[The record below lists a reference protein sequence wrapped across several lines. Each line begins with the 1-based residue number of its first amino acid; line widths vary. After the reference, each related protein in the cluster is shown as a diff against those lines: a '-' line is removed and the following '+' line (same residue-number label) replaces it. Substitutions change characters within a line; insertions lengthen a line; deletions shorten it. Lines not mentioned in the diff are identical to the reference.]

1 MKIVVR
7 ENQFHRLQEIQ
18 EKEQINQIL
27 IESLNYADYVEL
39 AIDYIKDWIKKND
52 IKLPQSK
59 VPLSWIL
66 DNYGNE
72 IVRSI
77 TGKEV
82 PVFFQL
88 SAEKIGKM
96 ALEAGLVE
104 DPSIKKEG
112 TFTEK
117 YGPILEKMIG
127 RVLPE
132 YVEFVGIEEPT
143 PWQVTLNFLYDPD
156 IVIKKGKV
164 QELRAL
170 REKIIESSLFRSLGL
185 SKSMEVNKAHGGIQL
200 GFNIHPQY
208 DWFGKVSSELIKTI
222 KKNTDENND
231 IIWQIRKNK
240 DFFRW
245 GGDALKIFVYYTV
258 RYSSNKE
265 KYKLWKDSLDR
276 LLTDLGYEFPDDVY
290 NLTTKY

>member
-27 IESLNYADYVEL
+27 IESLNYMDYVEL
-39 AIDYIKDWIKKND
+39 GIDYIRDWIKKND

-59 VPLSWIL
+59 VPLSWII
-66 DNYGNE
+66 DNYGKE

-82 PVFFQL
+82 PHFQL
-88 SAEKIGKM
+88 SAERIGKM
-96 ALEAGLVE
+96 ALDAGLVE

-143 PWQVTLNFLYDPD
+143 PWEVTLKFSYDPD

-164 QELRAL
+164 QELREL
-170 REKIIESSLFRSLGL
+170 KDEIRNSSFFKTLGL
-185 SKSMEVNKAHGGIQL
+185 NKSSEVAKAHGGIAL
-200 GFNIHPQY
+200 YFNIYPQY
-208 DWFGKVSSELIKTI
+208 DWFDKVSSTLIKTI

-231 IIWQIRKNK
+231 IIWQIRKNR
-240 DFFRW
+240 DLFRW

-258 RYSSNKE
+258 RYSSDKE
-265 KYKLWKDSLDR
+265 KYKSWYEKLDR
-276 LLTDLGYEFPDDVY
+276 LLMDLGYEFPDDVY
-290 NLTTKY
+290 NVTTKY

>member
-27 IESLNYADYVEL
+27 IESLNYTDYVEL
-39 AIDYIKDWIKKND
+39 AIDYIRDWIKKND

-59 VPLSWIL
+59 VPLSWII
-66 DNYGNE
+66 DNYGKE

-88 SAEKIGKM
+88 SVEKIGKM
-96 ALEAGLVE
+96 ALDAGLVE

-112 TFTEK
+112 TFIEK

-132 YVEFVGIEEPT
+132 YVEFVGIEEST
-143 PWQVTLNFLYDPD
+143 PWQVTLNFSYDPD

-164 QELRAL
+164 QELREL
-170 REKIIESSLFRSLGL
+170 KGKIMESSLFRSLGL
-185 SKSMEVNKAHGGIQL
+185 SKSSELAKAHGGIAL
-200 GFNIHPQY
+200 YFNIYPQY
-208 DWFGKVSSELIKTI
+208 DWFGKVSSTLIKTI

-240 DFFRW
+240 DLFRW
-245 GGDALKIFVYYTV
+245 GGGALKIFVHYGV
-258 RYSSNKE
+258 RYSSDKR
-265 KYKLWKDSLDR
+265 KYKSWYESLDK
-276 LLTDLGYEFPDDVY
+276 LLVDLGYEFPDKVYDV
-290 NLTTKY
+290 TTKY